1 VCAICPGIIDTTIT
15 GSAILRGAAADRR
28 EEAVELYRRR
38 GASPDQVAET
48 VLEAVRRPRLVH
60 TVPARQITP
69 IWLLKRLS
77 PRFTALLV
85 RTVTRLGR
93 RR

>member
-1 VCAICPGIIDTTIT
+1 
-15 GSAILRGAAADRR
+15 
-28 EEAVELYRRR
+28 
-38 GASPDQVAET
+38 

-85 RTVTRLGR
+85 RTVTRLSR